1 MQLKVQKTAEARGV
15 DCKVTQLAVGDYLW
29 EDEGICIE
37 RKEIGDFMA
46 SIRSGHL
53 ETQLLDM
60 AQYDKP
66 RLFISGK
73 FEDVYGK
80 SYSQGWGRN
89 HTVGSLCSI
98 NERYDV
104 KILQFANTS
113 DLIDAIFVTK
123 EKSDK
128 GKKTEGIL
136 RHSKTENVL
145 NPNFALFLMIPGFGD
160 KKAKEM
166 SEMYKF
172 QEFLDGYQEKP
183 DKFKF
188 AEKTKLFLD
197 KLLINKSK

>member
-1 MQLKVQKTAEARGV
+1 LPLLIAHNEPSIMQLKVQKTAEARGV

-136 RHSKTENVL
+136 RHSKTEN
-145 NPNFALFLMIPGFGD
+145 
-160 KKAKEM
+160 AKEM